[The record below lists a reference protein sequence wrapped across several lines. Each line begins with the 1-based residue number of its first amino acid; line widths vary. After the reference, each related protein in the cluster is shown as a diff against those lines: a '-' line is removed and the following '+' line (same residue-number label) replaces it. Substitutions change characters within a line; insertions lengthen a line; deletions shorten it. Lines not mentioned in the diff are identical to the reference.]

1 MQRLIHQQERNA
13 CATLKKNAEWKFLNL
28 ENSIFFF
35 NLSKIY
41 SAELFLIFPVVTGL
55 IFKIDAINGKFVAMQ
70 QDSATLIEDLN
81 AMKGTVESHLKK

>member
-1 MQRLIHQQERNA
+1 MRHIK
-13 CATLKKNAEWKFLNL
+13 TKKCGVEIFKLGKFH
-28 ENSIFFF
+28 FFF

-41 SAELFLIFPVVTGL
+41 SAEFFLIFPVVTGL